1 MTISIYEYTNDRG
14 YIYHLLLLV
23 YDMTTR
29 NDFLCTDEEIKNIL
43 YPHKKIFFI
52 GICVVSLIRWLLI
65 SIH

>member
-43 YPHKKIFFI
+43 YPHKKIFLSEF
-52 GICVVSLIRWLLI
+52 VWYHWLDGY
-65 SIH
+65 